1 MGSRFSDFSMFLL
14 GSQFGVSQ
22 DSVLGPLLFN
32 IEMSNLSY
40 ECEDSNVGY
49 YTDDTT
55 PYSCATDIPSVPLE
69 VQAST
74 TKLFRWFKNKHLKP
88 NPGKSHILLSTL
100 LINLRFFQL
109 MEFLLLKFPTKNY

>member
-1 MGSRFSDFSMFLL
+1 MLKTFSKITLGPALPVLRLHYGNMSRFLGLLRVPMGSQFSDFSMFLL
-14 GSQFGVSQ
+14 GSQFAVSQ

-55 PYSCATDIPSVPLE
+55 PYSCATDISSVPLE
-69 VQAST
+69 VQASET
-74 TKLFRWFKNKHLKP
+74 ET
-88 NPGKSHILLSTL
+88 
-100 LINLRFFQL
+100 
-109 MEFLLLKFPTKNY
+109 FPLV